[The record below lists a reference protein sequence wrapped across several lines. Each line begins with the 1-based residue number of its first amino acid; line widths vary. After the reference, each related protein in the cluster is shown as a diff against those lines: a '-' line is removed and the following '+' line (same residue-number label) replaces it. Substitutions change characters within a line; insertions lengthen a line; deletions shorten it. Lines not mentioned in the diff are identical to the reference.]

1 MTKKDN
7 VISLFGSNRSL
18 IKSPPLKTK
27 NFCLLNSPPTL
38 FCTKTAGLASRA
50 RGEGEGR
57 KKKKKTKTRLSS
69 SSGRIHVCVCGD
81 DILNRRRRAFWGK
94 MSPFYVAY
102 SMPSCEYVNKN
113 YISLFCEII

>member
-57 KKKKKTKTRLSS
+57 KKKKLRLDSAVVPDES
-69 SSGRIHVCVCGD
+69 TCVYVVTTFLIDVEGHSG
-81 DILNRRRRAFWGK
+81 GK
-94 MSPFYVAY
+94 
-102 SMPSCEYVNKN
+102 
-113 YISLFCEII
+113 